1 MRTRYSHHLPT
12 TLDDVRIGEKVFIV
26 YRPDYNASMRVTHGV
41 VSAINATSIRVA
53 WDGQDCPPFDTFTED
68 QLSWLA
74 FEQPEPVIHIE
85 TL

>member
-1 MRTRYSHHLPT
+1 VPPT
-12 TLDDVRIGEKVFIV
+12 TLDDVRIDAKVFIV

-53 WDGQDCPPFDTFTED
+53 WDGQDRPPFDTFTED
-68 QLSWLA
+68 QLRWLA
-74 FEQPEPVIHIE
+74 FEQPKPVIHIE

>member
-1 MRTRYSHHLPT
+1 MRTRYIHHLPT

-41 VSAINATSIRVA
+41 VCAINATSIRVA
-53 WDGQDCPPFDTFTED
+53 WDGQDRPPFDTFTED

-74 FEQPEPVIHIE
+74 FEQPEPVIHME